1 MKSKK
6 RKNII
11 IAIAI
16 IVILISGFV
25 CTLLYLNSTVNS
37 YSYSEKQWITNHS
50 EKAFDVYIEPNLPI
64 FSSDGK
70 GVFYE
75 YIGSL
80 KEDTGLNINVI
91 TTDNS
96 KIKFVNKN
104 TVEDDDIV
112 FYKDHYV
119 LIGKNAIN
127 KLSGLNFKKVGVFE
141 SDLNNIKYYLT
152 EYNDITYKKYESF
165 DELLNAYKVGDV
177 DYISIPMY
185 KYIKNI
191 INEDLN
197 IAYHL
202 DGLYSY
208 YCVDNKSGEKDL
220 DEILGKFF
228 NRWESKSI
236 SSVNKFFVNI
246 YYDTKGYTELQ
257 KESITNEDF
266 IVGYVDNLPF
276 EGMIG
281 NNFSGLTST
290 YLNKFADMSGVT
302 YKYLKYNDS
311 KALSNALSNKKVDIA
326 MNYYSLNSDKY
337 SNSNVL
343 GNTEYVVLAH
353 VDNNIVVN
361 SLYSLANANVSM
373 LANMNLKYNMAS
385 KNLFEINDYANIKQ
399 MLKNVDEKSIIIIE
413 KEVYDYYKDSSL
425 RDYSIRYIDNI
436 SLNNAFLLNNDNEA
450 FNKLFNFYLSTLS
463 INEVK
468 NESGKEIIN
477 TLKENRL
484 FNFIIT
490 NLVYI
495 VIGLLIV
502 SLILY
507 VVIKKVTSEKKL
519 KKEDRLYYID
529 AMTNLKNRN
538 FLNDN
543 MDFWSS
549 NKIYPQTII
558 VIDIN
563 KLKTLNDKYGHE
575 AGDKQIKAVAS
586 VLIKTQRDNS
596 EIMRT
601 DGDEFMVYL
610 IGYDEKKIGTYI
622 HKLNRELNDALP
634 NKDYGVSIGYNMIL
648 NEQTSIDD
656 AINDSLAMINKS
668 KGK

>member
-16 IVILISGFV
+16 IVILLSGFV

-208 YCVDNKSGEKDL
+208 YCIDNKSGEKDL

>member
-16 IVILISGFV
+16 IVILLSGFV

-385 KNLFEINDYANIKQ
+385 KNLFEINDYANINQ